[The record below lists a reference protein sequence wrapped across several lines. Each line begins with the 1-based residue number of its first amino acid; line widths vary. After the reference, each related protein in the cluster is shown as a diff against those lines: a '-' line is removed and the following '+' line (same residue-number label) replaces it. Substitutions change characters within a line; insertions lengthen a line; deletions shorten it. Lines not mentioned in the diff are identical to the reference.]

1 MAHWRV
7 ALSPLRSTQVGKST
21 NNVNVREVKTKTHP
35 RVIPELNF
43 TLSSTQPRGSIME
56 RDGDLLLN
64 VSCSANQQ
72 EKSGRRLPAR
82 MPDGSK
88 IESSRSLTRK
98 IAKTHHPATS
108 SGKVFIPN
116 HKLPV
121 LDEFGLSTP
130 SDHVGFQ
137 KPTRMLP
144 SLRDRESN
152 PRPTHQPS
160 IKEHTI
166 TQPSNG
172 AKTED
177 KPEIDTS
184 SRKAKR
190 KKRKIREEEP
200 KIIPAEVRAVAGGLP
215 PSFPQHRIK
224 KFTEEYHDKKRR
236 RLEEG
241 EDDET
246 PKPKKKRRSFVP
258 GLNPRKKEK
267 APHLF
272 TDSTLEDLQDLHP
285 YLVSNLEQNF
295 AIEHLTRIQSLAMPA
310 LLKTRYD
317 LDIKEFIINSGI
329 GTGKILSYVV
339 PIVNNLALM
348 EPKIDRTAGIY
359 ALILLPTR
367 ELAADVNNI
376 FVKLCRSF
384 QWIVPGLLTG
394 GERKKSEKA
403 RLRKGLNILITTPG
417 RLIDHIEHSKS
428 MSFSRMKYCVLA
440 DAHRLLDPERA
451 DVAKKIA
458 IVLRKRLPHD
468 CVRCI
473 VTATFTKKLEK
484 LCEIVV
490 SKPHKIDAFKQF
502 E

>member
-1 MAHWRV
+1 
-7 ALSPLRSTQVGKST
+7 
-21 NNVNVREVKTKTHP
+21 
-35 RVIPELNF
+35 
-43 TLSSTQPRGSIME
+43 ME

-64 VSCSANQQ
+64 VSCSANLT
-72 EKSGRRLPAR
+72 ERGTRKLPAR

-88 IESSRSLTRK
+88 IGSSRNLTKK
-98 IAKTHHPATS
+98 ISKSHHPATS
-108 SGKVFIPN
+108 SGNVFIPN

-130 SDHVGFQ
+130 KDHVGYQ

-144 SLRDRESN
+144 SLRDRESD
-152 PRPTHQPS
+152 PKPVHQPPM
-160 IKEHTI
+160 KDRVV
-166 TQPSNG
+166 NNNN
-172 AKTED
+172 TES
-177 KPEIDTS
+177 KPEVVDTS
-184 SRKAKR
+184 SKKAKR
-190 KKRKIREEEP
+190 RKRKIRNEEP

-224 KFTEEYHDKKRR
+224 KFTEEYQDKKRK
-236 RLEEG
+236 RLEEEG
-241 EDDET
+241 DEAVEQ
-246 PKPKKKRRSFVP
+246 KKKRRSFVP

-267 APHLF
+267 GRHLF
-272 TDSTLEDLQDLHP
+272 TDSTLKDLEDLHP

-295 AIEHLTRIQSLAMPA
+295 GIEHLTKIQSLAMPK
-310 LLKTRYD
+310 LLKTRFS
-317 LDIKEFIINSGI
+317 LDTKEFIINSGI
-329 GTGKILSYVV
+329 GTGKILSYIV

-359 ALILLPTR
+359 ALVLLPTR

-417 RLIDHIEHSKS
+417 RLIDHMEHSKS
-428 MSFSRMKYCVLA
+428 MEFSRMKYCVLA
-440 DAHRLLDPERA
+440 DAHRLLDPERVE
-451 DVAKKIA
+451 VAKKIA
-458 IVLRKRLPHD
+458 IVLRKRLPND

-484 LCEIVV
+484 LSEIVV
-490 SKPHKIDAFKQF
+490 SKPQVIDAFKEF

>member
-1 MAHWRV
+1 
-7 ALSPLRSTQVGKST
+7 
-21 NNVNVREVKTKTHP
+21 
-35 RVIPELNF
+35 
-43 TLSSTQPRGSIME
+43 ME

-64 VSCSANQQ
+64 VSCSANQL
-72 EKSGRRLPAR
+72 ETSKRRLPAR
-82 MPDGSK
+82 MPDGSR
-88 IESSRSLTRK
+88 IESSRNLTKK
-98 IAKTHHPATS
+98 IAKSHHPANS

-130 SDHVGFQ
+130 SDHVGYQ
-137 KPTRMLP
+137 KPTRLLP
-144 SLRDRESN
+144 SLRDRESD
-152 PRPTHQPS
+152 PKPVHQPPM
-160 IKEHTI
+160 KEQKTNLE
-166 TQPSNG
+166 TVES
-172 AKTED
+172 KTET
-177 KPEIDTS
+177 DTS

-190 KKRKIREEEP
+190 RKRKIRLEEP
-200 KIIPAEVRAVAGGLP
+200 KIIPSEVRAVAGGLP
-215 PSFPQHRIK
+215 PSFPQYRLK
-224 KFTEEYHDKKRR
+224 KFTEEYHDKKRK

-241 EDDET
+241 EDDEAAE
-246 PKPKKKRRSFVP
+246 PKKKRRSFVP

-272 TDSTLEDLQDLHP
+272 TDLTLKDLEDLHP

-295 AIEHLTRIQSLAMPA
+295 GIEHLTKIQSIAMPK
-310 LLKTRYD
+310 LLKTRFN

-359 ALILLPTR
+359 ALVLLPTR

-384 QWIVPGLLTG
+384 QWVVPGLLTG

-417 RLIDHIEHSKS
+417 RLIDHMEHSKS
-428 MSFSRMKYCVLA
+428 MDFSRMKFCVLA

-451 DVAKKIA
+451 EVAKKIA
-458 IVLRKRLPHD
+458 IVLRKRLPHE

-484 LCEIVV
+484 LSEIIV
-490 SKPHKIDAFKQF
+490 SKPHVIDAFKQF